1 MSPSH
6 AAVATSASWSKIMIK
21 SIHIAPESWVPVQSV
36 SSARLL
42 VNGGIAGDRQT
53 TNITLIEAEA
63 VDMEGFA
70 PGESRRNITV
80 TGVALNPL
88 VGKRFR
94 VGRVLCEGTELCQP
108 CASLERH
115 TARPGL
121 VERMVNKAG
130 IRARVLEEGEIHVG
144 DTITEE
150 TSS

>member
-1 MSPSH
+1 
-6 AAVATSASWSKIMIK
+6 MIR
-21 SIHIAPESWVPVQSV
+21 SIHIASESWASTHSV
-36 SSARLL
+36 TSARL
-42 VNGGIAGDRQT
+42 VKNSGIVGDRQT

-63 VDMEGFA
+63 VDTEGFA

-94 VGRVLCEGTELCQP
+94 VGSVLCEGTELCQP
-108 CASLERH
+108 CAKLEAH
-115 TARPGL
+115 TQRPGL
-121 VERMVNKAG
+121 ARRLVNHAG

-150 TSS
+150 NDG

>member
-1 MSPSH
+1 
-6 AAVATSASWSKIMIK
+6 MIRT
-21 SIHIAPESWVPVQSV
+21 IHIAPTSWAPVESVA
-36 SSARLL
+36 SARL
-42 VNGGIAGDRQT
+42 VKDSGIVGDRQT

-63 VDMEGFA
+63 VDTEGFA

-94 VGRVLCEGTELCQP
+94 VGSVLCEGTELCQP
-108 CASLERH
+108 CASLEAH
-115 TARPGL
+115 TQRPGL
-121 VERMVNKAG
+121 ARRLVNQAG

-150 TSS
+150 NDG

>member
-1 MSPSH
+1 
-6 AAVATSASWSKIMIK
+6 MIR
-21 SIHIAPESWVPVQSV
+21 SIHIASESWAPLQSV

-63 VDMEGFA
+63 VDREGFA

-80 TGVALNPL
+80 TGTALNPL
-88 VGKRFR
+88 IGKRFR
-94 VGRVLCEGTELCQP
+94 VGSVLCEGTELCQP
-108 CASLERH
+108 CAKLEAH
-115 TARPGL
+115 TQRPGL
-121 VERMVNKAG
+121 ARRLVNQAG

-150 TSS
+150 NGG

>member
-1 MSPSH
+1 
-6 AAVATSASWSKIMIK
+6 MIR
-21 SIHIAPESWVPVQSV
+21 SIHFASESWAPVESV
-36 SSARLL
+36 MSAHL
-42 VNGGIAGDRQT
+42 VKDSGIAGDRQT

-63 VDMEGFA
+63 VDTEGFA

-94 VGRVLCEGTELCQP
+94 VGSVLCEGTELCQP
-108 CASLERH
+108 CAKLEAH
-115 TARPGL
+115 TQRPGL
-121 VERMVNKAG
+121 ARRLVNQAG

-150 TSS
+150 NDG